1 VRDAERTERNDCCK
15 RSAPAAMPDT
25 TKQELLRKAALL
37 MGREQLAASL
47 KVPVPLLDAWISG
60 HAAMPDRQLI
70 ILADILDR
78 FGRPEKG

>member
-1 VRDAERTERNDCCK
+1 
-15 RSAPAAMPDT
+15 
-25 TKQELLRKAALL
+25 